1 MKKTVAQFLRRLYRF
16 LVIQIMIGILI
27 AVENELIG
35 VVEDSKVSGPPKSP
49 TLGNLNRAHLDD
61 GLRDLVLENDILKK
75 NPRDIDVTEAL
86 KLTKES
92 REKLGDRYQ
101 KVRENFELL
110 MNDHRNLISR
120 DYLKKFK
127 ETMDYFSIL
136 NLVALQRI
144 VADKMKYKTVQLE
157 SNAKLRK
164 IQESEILI
172 RIVKTI
178 VYDNLKDLIINENS
192 GAGDFSSVTNF
203 YLGMTEYL
211 LDQKYITMH
220 ESSKIFQHEKAFNLL
235 AGNLNKMSDKLTE
248 NQNIFFSPD
257 LLDDLINH
265 HQIYH
270 KTWINNN
277 DGSQIQGLNARE
289 KKHVLAKLL
298 MDFSELFEIKLHL
311 NNPKTI
317 LSVLNESYKS
327 LVDEN
332 FDIGEWL
339 IRYKNFSFI
348 SSVDET
354 NSLYYI
360 LPLYHVLKAHLKF
373 NPEKLSEDTIKHIV
387 TVEKVLIECV
397 D

>member
-265 HQIYH
+265 HQMSDITH
-270 KTWINNN
+270 
-277 DGSQIQGLNARE
+277 
-289 KKHVLAKLL
+289 
-298 MDFSELFEIKLHL
+298 
-311 NNPKTI
+311 I
-317 LSVLNESYKS
+317 LQS
-327 LVDEN
+327 VDEN

-348 SSVDET
+348 SSIEET